1 MNVRLILDLPHEE
14 FGYVRPRD
22 KPIPPLRGF
31 SKNLVASCPWP
42 ADQNSRSHD
51 RPVELAFLD
60 QSLLQ
65 TLVVISSAEDDLE
78 RQALQAADAAE
89 AIAGSKSSHTD
100 QAFDALGPHRRD
112 QHSGRVR
119 EQVHRPEQVS
129 QSDA

>member
-1 MNVRLILDLPHEE
+1 MNVRLIFDLLHEK

-22 KPIPPLRGF
+22 DPVAPLRGF
-31 SKNLVASCPWP
+31 GKNLVASCPWS

-65 TLVVISSAEDDLE
+65 ALVVISSAEDDLE
-78 RQALQAADAAE
+78 RQALQAANAGE

-100 QAFDALGPHRRD
+100 QTFDALGPHRRD